1 MEGSATRS
9 RTFIKEIAGLGFLF
23 WSAFLFVSLST
34 FSQADPSLNQVV
46 SKSHQ
51 LQNMA
56 GLVGAYT
63 GGMLVEFFGLGSF
76 VWPLFSLYLALAC
89 VSSRV
94 ALAWWRWLGL
104 VLVYTTCIT
113 WFSSPALDGGLGL
126 GDVTGGGFLGGI
138 LFNWSA
144 YLLHPIGAA
153 LFWGFVFLLGLQLG
167 LGVTWTSLLQRL
179 QVRVFGFWIRYHE
192 GSEQRRLHSEKKRA
206 EKQARK
212 KEKAAEP
219 PLETQTSNE
228 EDVPAGENE
237 KRKFSLRNFFNRKAK
252 EPEDIDDEENFEFS
266 FNGNVDT
273 DEDEPLVSKVTV
285 TFPNKSEAISST
297 TTEKNESSKKQV
309 PKKDRSS
316 PISPKSKSRK
326 GSLPSLDFLTA
337 GKNQSKVDKAM
348 LQSMGERLVACLEDF
363 GIKGEIQDIKP
374 GPVVTMF
381 EYKPA
386 PGIKI
391 SRIAGLADDLALGMK
406 ALAVRIDAIP
416 GLDVVGIEVPNENR
430 EIVYLREIFKS
441 DAFAKQ
447 ESKITLALGKDIKG
461 TPVATDLAKMPHL
474 LVAGATGA
482 GKSVCLNSILLSI
495 LYKASP
501 EDVKLLLVDPK
512 RIELSVYSNLPHL
525 VHPVVT
531 EMSMAKS
538 ALDWAVHEMD
548 RRYQDM
554 ATLGVRNISGYN
566 TKLPKAD
573 VEARPELAALQ
584 SMPYLVIIIDEL
596 ADLMM
601 TAGKEAEMSI
611 VRLAQLARAAGI
623 HLILATQRPSVD
635 VVTGLIKANFPS
647 RIAFQ
652 VTSKHDSRTILD
664 MVGAEKLLGRG
675 DSLFKPG
682 GAKVQRVHG
691 AYVDEDEIA
700 QVVDFWKDQFPQAF
714 DVDFAEWQKEQAG
727 GGEGGDAPGV
737 TGDPLYDEAVE
748 FIMNQGK
755 ASISLIQRRF
765 RIGYNRA
772 ARFIEQMESDGL
784 LGPQEGSKPRAV
796 IKGRE

>member
-1 MEGSATRS
+1 MEDSATRS

-23 WSAFLFVSLST
+23 WAAFLFLSLVT
-34 FSQADPSLNQVV
+34 FSLTDPSLNQVV
-46 SKSHQ
+46 SRNHQ

-63 GGMLVEFFGLGSF
+63 GGMLVEFFGLGAF
-76 VWPLFSLYLALAC
+76 AWPVFFLYLAVSC

-94 ALAWWRWLGL
+94 AIAWWRWTGM
-104 VLVYTTCIT
+104 VLLFVTCLT
-113 WFSSPALDGGLGL
+113 WFASPTLRGTLAL
-126 GDVTGGGFLGGI
+126 GDVTGGGSFGGVV
-138 LFNWSA
+138 FSWST
-144 YLLHPIGAA
+144 YLLRSTGAG
-153 LFWGFVFLLGLQLG
+153 LVWGFVFLLGLQLT
-167 LGVTWTSLLQRL
+167 LGVTWTFFFKRVRESLMSFWQKLQENAALRRQRL
-179 QVRVFGFWIRYHE
+179 QEKRAQKDARKAERKPEKAFQDLTEVIYE
-192 GSEQRRLHSEKKRA
+192 EEKKGF
-206 EKQARK
+206 ELGSLFGGRK
-212 KEKAAEP
+212 SGK
-219 PLETQTSNE
+219 SNE
-228 EDVPAGENE
+228 NGELD
-237 KRKFSLRNFFNRKAK
+237 K
-252 EPEDIDDEENFEFS
+252 EENFEFS
-266 FNGNVDT
+266 FNGTADIIQQTERKVPQQT
-273 DEDEPLVSKVTV
+273 VTV
-285 TFPNKSEAISST
+285 
-297 TTEKNESSKKQV
+297 SSKESQKTT
-309 PKKDRSS
+309 
-316 PISPKSKSRK
+316 SKPVRTSK
-326 GSLPSLDFLTA
+326 GGTAMPSLDFLSA
-337 GKNQSKVDKAM
+337 GEVQTSFDRAM
-348 LQSMGERLVACLEDF
+348 LKKMGESLVACLEDF
-363 GIKGEIQDIKP
+363 GIKGEIQNIKP

-391 SRIAGLADDLALGMK
+391 SRIAGLADDLALSMK

-416 GLDVVGIEVPNENR
+416 GQDVVGIEVPNDSR
-430 EIVYLREIFKS
+430 EVVYLRDIFKS
-441 DAFAKQ
+441 DAFSKQ
-447 ESKITLALGKDIKG
+447 KSKITLALGKDIKG
-461 TPVATDLAKMPHL
+461 APVATDLAKMPHL

-482 GKSVCLNSILLSI
+482 GKSVCLNCILLSL

-512 RIELSVYSNLPHL
+512 RIELSVYANLPHL

-554 ATLGVRNISGYN
+554 AALGVRNITGYN
-566 TKLPKAD
+566 EKLPNAD
-573 VEARPELAALQ
+573 LNTRPELAALTP
-584 SMPYLVIIIDEL
+584 MPYLVIIIDEL

-647 RIAFQ
+647 RISFQ

-664 MVGAEKLLGRG
+664 MGGAEKLLGRG

-691 AYVDEDEIA
+691 AYVDEDEIG
-700 QVVDFWKDQFPQAF
+700 QVVQFWKDQYPQAF

-727 GGEGGDAPGV
+727 GGEGGDDSGV
-737 TGDPLYDEAVE
+737 MDDPLYDEAVE
-748 FIMNQGK
+748 FVMNQGK

-796 IKGRE
+796 IKNFD